1 MKNAPQTDHSSIHAV
16 VCMCEVTQIL
26 QMTSMSRS
34 DISEFEIK
42 KNSKKIWMLQL
53 NVLPKISKLFI
64 HLC

>member
-1 MKNAPQTDHSSIHAV
+1 MKNAQTDHSSPHCD
-16 VCMCEVTQIL
+16 VCMCEVIQHL

-42 KNSKKIWMLQL
+42 EKSKKIWMVQL